1 MAIEKKEKIE
11 EGPGVAQK
19 EAPFSQF
26 IWVKIKIK
34 TCAEGFL

>member
-11 EGPGVAQK
+11 EGLGVAQK

-34 TCAEGFL
+34 TSAEGFL